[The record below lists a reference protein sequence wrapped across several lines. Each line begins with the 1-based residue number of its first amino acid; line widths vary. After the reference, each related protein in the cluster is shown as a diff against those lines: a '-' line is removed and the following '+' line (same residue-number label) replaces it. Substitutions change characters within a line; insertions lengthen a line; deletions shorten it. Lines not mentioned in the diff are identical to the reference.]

1 MSSNKNIIEKELL
14 PFETLDQLDVELDKR
29 LNHLLVLLETSKL
42 DSTRAAMVTERVNKA
57 LEKYPIRKK
66 LEAYQV
72 LDENQP
78 RLDMLEDLGMLLAQ
92 HPVDS
97 VKTKKYLTSVKVKKT
112 VQFLI
117 SLIFITLGL
126 GMVILPTPVEFEMFT
141 IFHFTRDDGVT
152 LMDLIS
158 LLIVFTGVYLLVDSL
173 IKQRSLPEYK

>member
-1 MSSNKNIIEKELL
+1 MLSNKKNIEKELL

-29 LNHLLVLLETSKL
+29 LNHLVVLLETSRL
-42 DSTRAAMVTERVNKA
+42 DSKQAAMVNERVNKA
-57 LEKYPIRKK
+57 LKYPIEKK

-72 LDENQP
+72 LDEDQP

-97 VKTKKYLTSVKVKKT
+97 AKTKKYLLSVKVKKT

-117 SLIFITLGL
+117 SLTFITLGL
-126 GMVILPTPVEFEMFT
+126 GMVILPAPVEFEMFT
-141 IFHFTRDDGVT
+141 IFHFTQDDGVT

-158 LLIVFTGVYLLVDSL
+158 LLIIFTGVYLLVDSL
-173 IKQRSLPEYK
+173 IKQRNHLEYK